1 MATHASYENW
11 SYHNGYGNG
20 YGLGIHGHFMDGVT
34 YPGYYP
40 FYQNQSEL
48 NNYETNP
55 FLPSD
60 CSDCIFISGLPK
72 TIQKDEIISIFSKA
86 GKIKFTKYGTFLFIT
101 PRGIRAK
108 NFSSNISGTQRI
120 FLFLDRGTK
129 KPTGDATVTYESPE
143 SAKNAIKR
151 FDQMNFNGHG
161 IISVKQALPDQKNPF
176 AEKLV
181 SFSRD
186 PRNIFLWKY
195 PSVDS
200 AKRIWLGIH
209 MNYDEIF
216 KRGFNIH
223 TFSLFQILLDVFL
236 PLTLVWAT
244 VSPLQ
249 KLSPLIQNQMM
260 RPKTNLHISSLL

>member
-20 YGLGIHGHFMDGVT
+20 YGPGIHGHFMDGVT

-40 FYQNQSEL
+40 FYQNLSEL

-86 GKIKFTKYGTFLFIT
+86 GKIKFTKYGTFLFT
-101 PRGIRAK
+101 TSHGIWAE

-143 SAKNAIKR
+143 SAKTAIER

-181 SFSRD
+181 SFSKD
-186 PRNIFLWKY
+186 PRSIFL
-195 PSVDS
+195 
-200 AKRIWLGIH
+200 
-209 MNYDEIF
+209 
-216 KRGFNIH
+216 
-223 TFSLFQILLDVFL
+223 
-236 PLTLVWAT
+236 
-244 VSPLQ
+244 
-249 KLSPLIQNQMM
+249 
-260 RPKTNLHISSLL
+260 